1 MWIVHNACT
10 AVHNSVGTEKCN
22 IHPTGL
28 CMCHNS
34 VMWGHLN
41 PSSYCD
47 VGRFFYR
54 VLNFELK
61 CAGVY
66 SK

>member
-1 MWIVHNACT
+1 LLLAFQVIFLYTERSHNLNPSA
-10 AVHNSVGTEKCN
+10 
-22 IHPTGL
+22 
-28 CMCHNS
+28 
-34 VMWGHLN
+34 WGHLN